1 MYTQSLIELGYD
13 GDTQV
18 RPAQHSDSVCCASY
32 AHVLCDVFS
41 SLLLASDWW
50 LMLSAAT
57 PSVLAAVAPRQ
68 NMTDARINWNR
79 DIFGAALNASS
90 RWATVPVQWNESLP
104 KGWSAY
110 AGKDSSGPGWA
121 MAPCH

>member
-1 MYTQSLIELGYD
+1 MTETHRYG
-13 GDTQV
+13 
-18 RPAQHSDSVCCASY
+18 QHSTATRSAALAMRMFCVMCSAAS
-32 AHVLCDVFS
+32 C
-41 SLLLASDWW
+41 LLPASDWW
-50 LMLSAAT
+50 LMLSAASS
-57 PSVLAAVAPRQ
+57 SVLPAVAPLQ

-110 AGKDSSGPGWA
+110 AGKDSIGPGWA